1 MVLTPQRRR
10 ELMQVFFEYLRQAR
24 PDSYYPESLADFA
37 CMTDTQRLAQLAHA
51 AGHGHKA
58 SADALAAIGT
68 GRGDTSAATTG

>member
-1 MVLTPQRRR
+1 
-10 ELMQVFFEYLRQAR
+10 MQVFFEYVRQAR
-24 PDSYYPESLADFA
+24 PDSYHPESLADLA